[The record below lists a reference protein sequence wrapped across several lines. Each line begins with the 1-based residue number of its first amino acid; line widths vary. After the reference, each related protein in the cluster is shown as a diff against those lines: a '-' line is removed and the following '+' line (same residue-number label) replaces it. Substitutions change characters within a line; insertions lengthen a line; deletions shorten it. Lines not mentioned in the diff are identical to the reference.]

1 MINNCKEIRVPIEI
15 MNVKNLTITQKVL
28 LSQIAGLDN
37 KEGCFATNSY
47 FAELFNLSKTQI
59 SSLIS
64 DLKEKR
70 WINIKYVYKENTK
83 CIEKRIIKVNCP
95 PYPIILKE
103 GIKANNNIPLKTDF
117 KDNNKYINNKN
128 KHLYTN
134 YEQRDYSNFD
144 WDSLYANL
152 KKGDLMARSKGEG
165 SIYYIEKRK
174 KWSAQYTIT
183 VGGKQVRKTV
193 YGNTKREV
201 ADKLLDLRVQ
211 MKDIDLIKEH
221 GMSIIQIMKDI
232 RDKKFNSNRIK
243 EGQYTRITKTI
254 EKIENSSLG
263 KLNVKDISNDDIQK
277 FLNDNKNY
285 SNSYIKKLYEQ
296 LNQAFNFAMKN
307 KYILQNPMDDVIKPK
322 STKED
327 KEVRALTI
335 EEQQSL
341 SNYLLNCTINEET
354 YKNVFL
360 IQMYLGLR
368 IGETL
373 ALNINDIDI
382 EKQIINVNK
391 TLTLGK
397 DNEVIMGDTTKTYAS
412 KRTVPIPD
420 FLIPSIKEQLEV
432 AKENKDNMLFLYN
445 DHYISHSVANSRLK
459 RILKSTLGM
468 EAKDISTHSLR
479 HTFATRCIEAGMS
492 AVVLQ
497 RLIGH
502 TDISI
507 TLNTYTSVF
516 NRFKESELEKVME
529 YYKTN
534 SLGLEPIKNE
544 EIVENKEVG
553 IEDDM
558 EM

>member
-1 MINNCKEIRVPIEI
+1 
-15 MNVKNLTITQKVL
+15 
-28 LSQIAGLDN
+28 
-37 KEGCFATNSY
+37 
-47 FAELFNLSKTQI
+47 
-59 SSLIS
+59 
-64 DLKEKR
+64 
-70 WINIKYVYKENTK
+70 
-83 CIEKRIIKVNCP
+83 
-95 PYPIILKE
+95 
-103 GIKANNNIPLKTDF
+103 
-117 KDNNKYINNKN
+117 
-128 KHLYTN
+128 
-134 YEQRDYSNFD
+134 
-144 WDSLYANL
+144 
-152 KKGDLMARSKGEG
+152 MARSKGEG

-420 FLIPSIKEQLEV
+420 FLIPSIKEQLDV

-468 EAKDISTHSLR
+468 EVKDISTHSLR

-544 EIVENKEVG
+544 EIVENKEVE

>member
-1 MINNCKEIRVPIEI
+1 
-15 MNVKNLTITQKVL
+15 
-28 LSQIAGLDN
+28 
-37 KEGCFATNSY
+37 
-47 FAELFNLSKTQI
+47 
-59 SSLIS
+59 
-64 DLKEKR
+64 
-70 WINIKYVYKENTK
+70 
-83 CIEKRIIKVNCP
+83 
-95 PYPIILKE
+95 
-103 GIKANNNIPLKTDF
+103 
-117 KDNNKYINNKN
+117 
-128 KHLYTN
+128 
-134 YEQRDYSNFD
+134 
-144 WDSLYANL
+144 
-152 KKGDLMARSKGEG
+152 MARSKGEG

-432 AKENKDNMLFLYN
+432 AKENKDNMLFLYS

-558 EM
+558 EI

>member
-1 MINNCKEIRVPIEI
+1 
-15 MNVKNLTITQKVL
+15 
-28 LSQIAGLDN
+28 
-37 KEGCFATNSY
+37 
-47 FAELFNLSKTQI
+47 
-59 SSLIS
+59 
-64 DLKEKR
+64 
-70 WINIKYVYKENTK
+70 
-83 CIEKRIIKVNCP
+83 
-95 PYPIILKE
+95 
-103 GIKANNNIPLKTDF
+103 
-117 KDNNKYINNKN
+117 
-128 KHLYTN
+128 
-134 YEQRDYSNFD
+134 
-144 WDSLYANL
+144 
-152 KKGDLMARSKGEG
+152 MARSKGEG

-183 VGGKQVRKTV
+183 VGDKQVRKTV

-211 MKDIDLIKEH
+211 MKDMDLIKKH

-232 RDKKFNSNRIK
+232 RDKKLNSNRIK

-296 LNQAFNFAMKN
+296 LNQAFNFAIKN

-327 KEVRALTI
+327 KEVKALTI

-397 DNEVIMGDTTKTYAS
+397 NNEVIMGDTTKTYAS
-412 KRTVPIPD
+412 KRTIPIPD
-420 FLIPSIKEQLEV
+420 FLIPSIKEQLEI
-432 AKENKDNMLFLYN
+432 AKENNDNMLFLYN

-468 EAKDISTHSLR
+468 EDKDISTHSLR

-497 RLIGH
+497 RIIGH

-544 EIVENKEVG
+544 EIVENKEVE

>member
-1 MINNCKEIRVPIEI
+1 
-15 MNVKNLTITQKVL
+15 
-28 LSQIAGLDN
+28 
-37 KEGCFATNSY
+37 
-47 FAELFNLSKTQI
+47 
-59 SSLIS
+59 
-64 DLKEKR
+64 
-70 WINIKYVYKENTK
+70 
-83 CIEKRIIKVNCP
+83 
-95 PYPIILKE
+95 
-103 GIKANNNIPLKTDF
+103 
-117 KDNNKYINNKN
+117 
-128 KHLYTN
+128 
-134 YEQRDYSNFD
+134 
-144 WDSLYANL
+144 
-152 KKGDLMARSKGEG
+152 MARSKGEG

-183 VGGKQVRKTV
+183 VGDKQVRKTV

-296 LNQAFNFAMKN
+296 LNQAFNFAIKN

-360 IQMYLGLR
+360 YSDGTEKNSFYTAAYFADCNVLVHNCKELR
-368 IGETL
+368 ISSNIYIPGEYVISSNNPNRKS
-373 ALNINDIDI
+373 AKYYSDIACYL
-382 EKQIINVNK
+382 KQ
-391 TLTLGK
+391 
-397 DNEVIMGDTTKTYAS
+397 
-412 KRTVPIPD
+412 KRAEY
-420 FLIPSIKEQLEV
+420 LS
-432 AKENKDNMLFLYN
+432 NY
-445 DHYISHSVANSRLK
+445 LK
-459 RILKSTLGM
+459 HL
-468 EAKDISTHSLR
+468 
-479 HTFATRCIEAGMS
+479 
-492 AVVLQ
+492 
-497 RLIGH
+497 
-502 TDISI
+502 
-507 TLNTYTSVF
+507 
-516 NRFKESELEKVME
+516 
-529 YYKTN
+529 
-534 SLGLEPIKNE
+534 P
-544 EIVENKEVG
+544 
-553 IEDDM
+553 
-558 EM
+558 

>member
-1 MINNCKEIRVPIEI
+1 
-15 MNVKNLTITQKVL
+15 
-28 LSQIAGLDN
+28 
-37 KEGCFATNSY
+37 
-47 FAELFNLSKTQI
+47 
-59 SSLIS
+59 
-64 DLKEKR
+64 
-70 WINIKYVYKENTK
+70 
-83 CIEKRIIKVNCP
+83 
-95 PYPIILKE
+95 
-103 GIKANNNIPLKTDF
+103 
-117 KDNNKYINNKN
+117 
-128 KHLYTN
+128 
-134 YEQRDYSNFD
+134 
-144 WDSLYANL
+144 
-152 KKGDLMARSKGEG
+152 MARSKGEG

-183 VGGKQVRKTV
+183 VGDKQVRKTV

-211 MKDIDLIKEH
+211 MKDMDLIKKH

-232 RDKKFNSNRIK
+232 RDKKLNSNRIK

-254 EKIENSSLG
+254 EKIKNSSLG

-296 LNQAFNFAMKN
+296 LNQAFNLAIKN

-397 DNEVIMGDTTKTYAS
+397 NNEVIMGDTTKTYAS
-412 KRTVPIPD
+412 KRTIPIPD
-420 FLIPSIKEQLEV
+420 FLIPSIKEQLEI

-468 EAKDISTHSLR
+468 EDKDISTHSLR

-544 EIVENKEVG
+544 EIVENKEVE

>member
-1 MINNCKEIRVPIEI
+1 
-15 MNVKNLTITQKVL
+15 
-28 LSQIAGLDN
+28 
-37 KEGCFATNSY
+37 
-47 FAELFNLSKTQI
+47 
-59 SSLIS
+59 
-64 DLKEKR
+64 
-70 WINIKYVYKENTK
+70 
-83 CIEKRIIKVNCP
+83 
-95 PYPIILKE
+95 
-103 GIKANNNIPLKTDF
+103 
-117 KDNNKYINNKN
+117 
-128 KHLYTN
+128 
-134 YEQRDYSNFD
+134 
-144 WDSLYANL
+144 
-152 KKGDLMARSKGEG
+152 MARSKGEG

-183 VGGKQVRKTV
+183 VGEKQVRKAV

-211 MKDIDLIKEH
+211 MKDMDLIKEY
-221 GMSIIQIMKDI
+221 GMFIIQIMKDI
-232 RDKKFNSNRIK
+232 RDKKLNSNRIK

-285 SNSYIKKLYEQ
+285 SNSYIKKLYGQ
-296 LNQAFNFAMKN
+296 LNQAFNFAIKN

-327 KEVRALTI
+327 KEVKALTI

-397 DNEVIMGDTTKTYAS
+397 NNEVIMGDTTKTYAS
-412 KRTVPIPD
+412 KRTIPIPD
-420 FLIPSIKEQLEV
+420 FLIPSIKEQLEI
-432 AKENKDNMLFLYN
+432 AKENKDNMPLLFNY
-445 DHYISHSVANSRLK
+445 
-459 RILKSTLGM
+459 
-468 EAKDISTHSLR
+468 
-479 HTFATRCIEAGMS
+479 
-492 AVVLQ
+492 
-497 RLIGH
+497 
-502 TDISI
+502 
-507 TLNTYTSVF
+507 
-516 NRFKESELEKVME
+516 
-529 YYKTN
+529 
-534 SLGLEPIKNE
+534 
-544 EIVENKEVG
+544 
-553 IEDDM
+553 
-558 EM
+558 

>member
-1 MINNCKEIRVPIEI
+1 
-15 MNVKNLTITQKVL
+15 
-28 LSQIAGLDN
+28 
-37 KEGCFATNSY
+37 
-47 FAELFNLSKTQI
+47 
-59 SSLIS
+59 
-64 DLKEKR
+64 
-70 WINIKYVYKENTK
+70 
-83 CIEKRIIKVNCP
+83 
-95 PYPIILKE
+95 
-103 GIKANNNIPLKTDF
+103 
-117 KDNNKYINNKN
+117 
-128 KHLYTN
+128 
-134 YEQRDYSNFD
+134 
-144 WDSLYANL
+144 
-152 KKGDLMARSKGEG
+152 MARSKGEG

-174 KWSAQYTIT
+174 KWPAQYTIT
-183 VGGKQVRKTV
+183 VGDKQVRKTV

-296 LNQAFNFAMKN
+296 LNQAFNFAIKN
-307 KYILQNPMDDVIKPK
+307 KYILQNPMDDVIKLK

-335 EEQQSL
+335 EEQQKL

-412 KRTVPIPD
+412 KRTIPISD
-420 FLIPSIKEQLEV
+420 FLTPSIKEQLEI

-445 DHYISHSVANSRLK
+445 AHYISHSVANSRLK

-516 NRFKESELEKVME
+516 NRFKESELEKVIE

-544 EIVENKEVG
+544 EIVEDKEVE

>member
-1 MINNCKEIRVPIEI
+1 
-15 MNVKNLTITQKVL
+15 
-28 LSQIAGLDN
+28 
-37 KEGCFATNSY
+37 
-47 FAELFNLSKTQI
+47 
-59 SSLIS
+59 
-64 DLKEKR
+64 
-70 WINIKYVYKENTK
+70 
-83 CIEKRIIKVNCP
+83 
-95 PYPIILKE
+95 
-103 GIKANNNIPLKTDF
+103 
-117 KDNNKYINNKN
+117 
-128 KHLYTN
+128 
-134 YEQRDYSNFD
+134 
-144 WDSLYANL
+144 
-152 KKGDLMARSKGEG
+152 MARSKGEG

-335 EEQQSL
+335 EEQQNL

-445 DHYISHSVANSRLK
+445 I
-459 RILKSTLGM
+459 
-468 EAKDISTHSLR
+468 
-479 HTFATRCIEAGMS
+479 
-492 AVVLQ
+492 
-497 RLIGH
+497 
-502 TDISI
+502 
-507 TLNTYTSVF
+507 
-516 NRFKESELEKVME
+516 
-529 YYKTN
+529 
-534 SLGLEPIKNE
+534 
-544 EIVENKEVG
+544 
-553 IEDDM
+553 
-558 EM
+558 

>member
-1 MINNCKEIRVPIEI
+1 
-15 MNVKNLTITQKVL
+15 
-28 LSQIAGLDN
+28 
-37 KEGCFATNSY
+37 
-47 FAELFNLSKTQI
+47 
-59 SSLIS
+59 
-64 DLKEKR
+64 
-70 WINIKYVYKENTK
+70 
-83 CIEKRIIKVNCP
+83 
-95 PYPIILKE
+95 
-103 GIKANNNIPLKTDF
+103 
-117 KDNNKYINNKN
+117 
-128 KHLYTN
+128 
-134 YEQRDYSNFD
+134 
-144 WDSLYANL
+144 
-152 KKGDLMARSKGEG
+152 MARSKGEG

-254 EKIENSSLG
+254 EKIENSFLG

-382 EKQIINVNK
+382 KKQIINVNK

-445 DHYISHSVANSRLK
+445 DNYISHSVANSRLK

-558 EM
+558 EI

>member
-1 MINNCKEIRVPIEI
+1 MNKEII
-15 MNVKNLTITQKVL
+15 
-28 LSQIAGLDN
+28 QILIGILYMLIKN
-37 KEGCFATNSY
+37 KE
-47 FAELFNLSKTQI
+47 
-59 SSLIS
+59 
-64 DLKEKR
+64 
-70 WINIKYVYKENTK
+70 
-83 CIEKRIIKVNCP
+83 
-95 PYPIILKE
+95 
-103 GIKANNNIPLKTDF
+103 
-117 KDNNKYINNKN
+117 
-128 KHLYTN
+128 
-134 YEQRDYSNFD
+134 
-144 WDSLYANL
+144 
-152 KKGDLMARSKGEG
+152 DLMARSKGEG

-183 VGGKQVRKTV
+183 VGDKQVRKTV

-211 MKDIDLIKEH
+211 MKDMDLIKKH

-232 RDKKFNSNRIK
+232 RDKKLNSNRIK

-263 KLNVKDISNDDIQK
+263 KLNVKDISNNDIQK

-296 LNQAFNFAMKN
+296 LNQAFNFAIKN

-327 KEVRALTI
+327 KEVKALTI

-397 DNEVIMGDTTKTYAS
+397 NNEVIMGDTTKTYAS
-412 KRTVPIPD
+412 KRTIPIPD
-420 FLIPSIKEQLEV
+420 FFLIQL
-432 AKENKDNMLFLYN
+432 
-445 DHYISHSVANSRLK
+445 
-459 RILKSTLGM
+459 
-468 EAKDISTHSLR
+468 
-479 HTFATRCIEAGMS
+479 
-492 AVVLQ
+492 Q
-497 RLIGH
+497 
-502 TDISI
+502 
-507 TLNTYTSVF
+507 
-516 NRFKESELEKVME
+516 
-529 YYKTN
+529 
-534 SLGLEPIKNE
+534 
-544 EIVENKEVG
+544 IV
-553 IEDDM
+553 D
-558 EM
+558 

>member
-1 MINNCKEIRVPIEI
+1 
-15 MNVKNLTITQKVL
+15 
-28 LSQIAGLDN
+28 
-37 KEGCFATNSY
+37 
-47 FAELFNLSKTQI
+47 
-59 SSLIS
+59 
-64 DLKEKR
+64 
-70 WINIKYVYKENTK
+70 
-83 CIEKRIIKVNCP
+83 
-95 PYPIILKE
+95 
-103 GIKANNNIPLKTDF
+103 
-117 KDNNKYINNKN
+117 
-128 KHLYTN
+128 
-134 YEQRDYSNFD
+134 
-144 WDSLYANL
+144 
-152 KKGDLMARSKGEG
+152 MARSKGEG

-232 RDKKFNSNRIK
+232 RDKKLNSNRIK

-254 EKIENSSLG
+254 EKIENSFLG

-382 EKQIINVNK
+382 KKQIINVNK

-432 AKENKDNMLFLYN
+432 SKENKDNMLFLYN

-558 EM
+558 EI

>member
-1 MINNCKEIRVPIEI
+1 
-15 MNVKNLTITQKVL
+15 
-28 LSQIAGLDN
+28 
-37 KEGCFATNSY
+37 
-47 FAELFNLSKTQI
+47 
-59 SSLIS
+59 
-64 DLKEKR
+64 
-70 WINIKYVYKENTK
+70 
-83 CIEKRIIKVNCP
+83 
-95 PYPIILKE
+95 
-103 GIKANNNIPLKTDF
+103 
-117 KDNNKYINNKN
+117 
-128 KHLYTN
+128 
-134 YEQRDYSNFD
+134 
-144 WDSLYANL
+144 
-152 KKGDLMARSKGEG
+152 MARSKGEG

-183 VGGKQVRKTV
+183 VGEKQVRKTV

-211 MKDIDLIKEH
+211 MKDMDLIKEH
-221 GMSIIQIMKDI
+221 GMFIIQIMKDI
-232 RDKKFNSNRIK
+232 RDKKLNSNRIK

-285 SNSYIKKLYEQ
+285 SNSYIKKLYGQ
-296 LNQAFNFAMKN
+296 LNQAFNFAIKN

-327 KEVRALTI
+327 KEVKALTI

-397 DNEVIMGDTTKTYAS
+397 NNEVIMGDTTKTYAS
-412 KRTVPIPD
+412 KRTIPIPD
-420 FLIPSIKEQLEV
+420 FLIPSIKEQLEI
-432 AKENKDNMLFLYN
+432 AKENKDNMPLLFNY
-445 DHYISHSVANSRLK
+445 
-459 RILKSTLGM
+459 
-468 EAKDISTHSLR
+468 
-479 HTFATRCIEAGMS
+479 
-492 AVVLQ
+492 
-497 RLIGH
+497 
-502 TDISI
+502 
-507 TLNTYTSVF
+507 
-516 NRFKESELEKVME
+516 
-529 YYKTN
+529 
-534 SLGLEPIKNE
+534 
-544 EIVENKEVG
+544 
-553 IEDDM
+553 
-558 EM
+558 

>member
-1 MINNCKEIRVPIEI
+1 
-15 MNVKNLTITQKVL
+15 
-28 LSQIAGLDN
+28 
-37 KEGCFATNSY
+37 
-47 FAELFNLSKTQI
+47 
-59 SSLIS
+59 
-64 DLKEKR
+64 
-70 WINIKYVYKENTK
+70 
-83 CIEKRIIKVNCP
+83 
-95 PYPIILKE
+95 
-103 GIKANNNIPLKTDF
+103 
-117 KDNNKYINNKN
+117 
-128 KHLYTN
+128 
-134 YEQRDYSNFD
+134 
-144 WDSLYANL
+144 
-152 KKGDLMARSKGEG
+152 MARSKGEG

-183 VGGKQVRKTV
+183 VGDKQVRKTV

-296 LNQAFNFAMKN
+296 LNQAFNFAIKN

-335 EEQQSL
+335 EEQQNL

-420 FLIPSIKEQLEV
+420 FLIPSIKEQLEI
-432 AKENKDNMLFLYN
+432 AKENKDNMPLLFNY
-445 DHYISHSVANSRLK
+445 
-459 RILKSTLGM
+459 
-468 EAKDISTHSLR
+468 
-479 HTFATRCIEAGMS
+479 
-492 AVVLQ
+492 
-497 RLIGH
+497 
-502 TDISI
+502 
-507 TLNTYTSVF
+507 
-516 NRFKESELEKVME
+516 
-529 YYKTN
+529 
-534 SLGLEPIKNE
+534 
-544 EIVENKEVG
+544 
-553 IEDDM
+553 
-558 EM
+558 

>member
-1 MINNCKEIRVPIEI
+1 MNKEII
-15 MNVKNLTITQKVL
+15 
-28 LSQIAGLDN
+28 QILIGILYMLIKN
-37 KEGCFATNSY
+37 KE
-47 FAELFNLSKTQI
+47 
-59 SSLIS
+59 
-64 DLKEKR
+64 
-70 WINIKYVYKENTK
+70 
-83 CIEKRIIKVNCP
+83 
-95 PYPIILKE
+95 
-103 GIKANNNIPLKTDF
+103 
-117 KDNNKYINNKN
+117 
-128 KHLYTN
+128 
-134 YEQRDYSNFD
+134 
-144 WDSLYANL
+144 
-152 KKGDLMARSKGEG
+152 DLMARSKGEG

-183 VGGKQVRKTV
+183 VGDKQVRKTV

-211 MKDIDLIKEH
+211 MKDMDLIKKH

-232 RDKKFNSNRIK
+232 RDKKLNSNRIK

-296 LNQAFNFAMKN
+296 LNQAFNFAIKN

-327 KEVRALTI
+327 KEVKALTI

-397 DNEVIMGDTTKTYAS
+397 NNEVIMGDTTKLMQVNELYL
-412 KRTVPIPD
+412 
-420 FLIPSIKEQLEV
+420 FLIS
-432 AKENKDNMLFLYN
+432 
-445 DHYISHSVANSRLK
+445 
-459 RILKSTLGM
+459 
-468 EAKDISTHSLR
+468 
-479 HTFATRCIEAGMS
+479 
-492 AVVLQ
+492 
-497 RLIGH
+497 
-502 TDISI
+502 
-507 TLNTYTSVF
+507 
-516 NRFKESELEKVME
+516 
-529 YYKTN
+529 
-534 SLGLEPIKNE
+534 
-544 EIVENKEVG
+544 
-553 IEDDM
+553 
-558 EM
+558 

>member
-1 MINNCKEIRVPIEI
+1 
-15 MNVKNLTITQKVL
+15 
-28 LSQIAGLDN
+28 
-37 KEGCFATNSY
+37 
-47 FAELFNLSKTQI
+47 
-59 SSLIS
+59 
-64 DLKEKR
+64 
-70 WINIKYVYKENTK
+70 
-83 CIEKRIIKVNCP
+83 
-95 PYPIILKE
+95 
-103 GIKANNNIPLKTDF
+103 
-117 KDNNKYINNKN
+117 
-128 KHLYTN
+128 
-134 YEQRDYSNFD
+134 
-144 WDSLYANL
+144 
-152 KKGDLMARSKGEG
+152 MARSKGEG

-360 IQMYLGLR
+360 IQMYMGLR
-368 IGETL
+368 VGEAL
-373 ALNINDIDI
+373 ALTLHDIDL
-382 EKQIINVNK
+382 KHKRINIQK
-391 TLTLGK
+391 TLTT
-397 DNEVIMGDTTKTYAS
+397 DENNAVIMGNTTKTYAGI
-412 KRTVPIPD
+412 RIIPIPD
-420 FLIPSIKEQLEV
+420 FLYPYIIEQMKF
-432 AKENKDNMLFLYN
+432 ADAQENNEEKLLFKPN
-445 DHYISHSVANSRLK
+445 NSNYTRRVNVNSELH
-459 RILKSTLGM
+459 RILKNQFGI
-468 EAKDISTHSLR
+468 EDISTHSLR
-479 HTFATRCIEAGMS
+479 HTFGTRCVESGMS
-492 AVVLQ
+492 PVVVQKLM
-497 RLIGH
+497 GH
-502 TDISI
+502 TDVEV
-507 TLNTYTSVF
+507 TLNTYTTVF
-516 NRFKESELEKVME
+516 DKFKNSEIDKVNQYYMNENLISNNNMNYLSDDKTSNEHEK
-529 YYKTN
+529 
-534 SLGLEPIKNE
+534 
-544 EIVENKEVG
+544 
-553 IEDDM
+553 
-558 EM
+558 

>member
-1 MINNCKEIRVPIEI
+1 
-15 MNVKNLTITQKVL
+15 
-28 LSQIAGLDN
+28 
-37 KEGCFATNSY
+37 
-47 FAELFNLSKTQI
+47 
-59 SSLIS
+59 
-64 DLKEKR
+64 
-70 WINIKYVYKENTK
+70 
-83 CIEKRIIKVNCP
+83 
-95 PYPIILKE
+95 
-103 GIKANNNIPLKTDF
+103 
-117 KDNNKYINNKN
+117 
-128 KHLYTN
+128 
-134 YEQRDYSNFD
+134 
-144 WDSLYANL
+144 
-152 KKGDLMARSKGEG
+152 MARSKGEG

-183 VGGKQVRKTV
+183 VGDKQVRKTV

-211 MKDIDLIKEH
+211 MKDIDLIKKH

-232 RDKKFNSNRIK
+232 RDKKLNSNRIK

-296 LNQAFNFAMKN
+296 LNQAFNFAIKN
-307 KYILQNPMDDVIKPK
+307 KYILQNPMDDLIKPK

-327 KEVRALTI
+327 KEVKALTI

-397 DNEVIMGDTTKTYAS
+397 NNEVIMGDTTKTYAS
-412 KRTVPIPD
+412 KRTIPIPD
-420 FLIPSIKEQLEV
+420 FLIPSIKEQLEI
-432 AKENKDNMLFLYN
+432 AKENNDNMLFLYN

-468 EAKDISTHSLR
+468 EDKDISTHSLR

-497 RLIGH
+497 RIIGH

-544 EIVENKEVG
+544 EIVENKEVE

>member
-1 MINNCKEIRVPIEI
+1 
-15 MNVKNLTITQKVL
+15 
-28 LSQIAGLDN
+28 
-37 KEGCFATNSY
+37 
-47 FAELFNLSKTQI
+47 
-59 SSLIS
+59 
-64 DLKEKR
+64 
-70 WINIKYVYKENTK
+70 
-83 CIEKRIIKVNCP
+83 
-95 PYPIILKE
+95 
-103 GIKANNNIPLKTDF
+103 
-117 KDNNKYINNKN
+117 
-128 KHLYTN
+128 
-134 YEQRDYSNFD
+134 
-144 WDSLYANL
+144 
-152 KKGDLMARSKGEG
+152 MARSKGEG

-183 VGGKQVRKTV
+183 VGDKQVRKTV

-211 MKDIDLIKEH
+211 MKDIDLIKKH

-232 RDKKFNSNRIK
+232 RDKKLNSNRIK

-296 LNQAFNFAMKN
+296 LNQAFNFAIKN

-327 KEVRALTI
+327 KEVKALTI

-397 DNEVIMGDTTKTYAS
+397 NNEVIMGDTTKTYAS
-412 KRTVPIPD
+412 KRTIPIPD
-420 FLIPSIKEQLEV
+420 FLIPSIKEQLEI
-432 AKENKDNMLFLYN
+432 AKENNDNMLFLYN

-468 EAKDISTHSLR
+468 EDKDISTHSLR

-497 RLIGH
+497 RIIGH

-544 EIVENKEVG
+544 EIVENKEVE

>member
-1 MINNCKEIRVPIEI
+1 
-15 MNVKNLTITQKVL
+15 
-28 LSQIAGLDN
+28 
-37 KEGCFATNSY
+37 
-47 FAELFNLSKTQI
+47 
-59 SSLIS
+59 
-64 DLKEKR
+64 
-70 WINIKYVYKENTK
+70 
-83 CIEKRIIKVNCP
+83 
-95 PYPIILKE
+95 
-103 GIKANNNIPLKTDF
+103 
-117 KDNNKYINNKN
+117 
-128 KHLYTN
+128 
-134 YEQRDYSNFD
+134 
-144 WDSLYANL
+144 
-152 KKGDLMARSKGEG
+152 MARSKGEG

-373 ALNINDIDI
+373 ALNINDIDMI
-382 EKQIINVNK
+382 VC
-391 TLTLGK
+391 
-397 DNEVIMGDTTKTYAS
+397 
-412 KRTVPIPD
+412 
-420 FLIPSIKEQLEV
+420 
-432 AKENKDNMLFLYN
+432 
-445 DHYISHSVANSRLK
+445 
-459 RILKSTLGM
+459 
-468 EAKDISTHSLR
+468 DI
-479 HTFATRCIEAGMS
+479 GP
-492 AVVLQ
+492 
-497 RLIGH
+497 
-502 TDISI
+502 
-507 TLNTYTSVF
+507 
-516 NRFKESELEKVME
+516 RFI
-529 YYKTN
+529 YRY
-534 SLGLEPIKNE
+534 
-544 EIVENKEVG
+544 
-553 IEDDM
+553 
-558 EM
+558 